1 VSPVSF
7 SPEESLPAEQD
18 GSLERALE
26 RTEGDAASALKA
38 ATDVARELK
47 RLRAAARDGVTRDLQ
62 KSIDAA
68 VRLVDALR
76 DSVAVTREG
85 WVFDER
91 EHLASGAYQR
101 ELVAAADRANLRLIE
116 HDGRLLTYPSVVRVL
131 PSDAAIEIDRKR
143 EKRIRPSVVV
153 RKLQALRDRPVRF
166 HAEQFLE
173 SLFRAYELLVARAK
187 RDAGTDI
194 RLIDVHDVLTLL
206 PGQSREYSREEF
218 ARDLYL
224 LEESGVDR
232 TRDGLRVGFPAA
244 TGTKGRGSLATVS
257 RDGRVRSYY
266 AVSFRP

>member
-1 VSPVSF
+1 
-7 SPEESLPAEQD
+7 LPAEQN
-18 GSLERALE
+18 GTLERALE

-38 ATDVARELK
+38 ASDVVRELK
-47 RLRAAARDGVTRDLQ
+47 RLRAAARDGSVRDLQ
-62 KSIDAA
+62 KSLEAA
-68 VRLVDALR
+68 ARLADALR

-91 EHLASGAYQR
+91 EHVASGAYLR
-101 ELVAAADRANLRLIE
+101 ELVAAAQQAKLPVVE
-116 HDGRLLTYPSVVRVL
+116 HDGRLLTYPSVVRVVAN
-131 PSDAAIEIDRKR
+131 DAVIEIDRKR

-166 HAEQFLE
+166 RPEQFLD
-173 SLFRAYELLVARAK
+173 SLYRAYGLLVAQAK
-187 RDAGTDI
+187 RASGTDI
-194 RLIDVHDVLTLL
+194 RLTEVHEVLTLL

-232 TRDGLRVGFPAA
+232 TRDGMRVSFPAA
-244 TGTKGRGSLATVS
+244 TGTKGRGTLATVS
-257 RDGRVRSYY
+257 RDGRVRTYY